1 MQDYQKL
8 WNDTISVLQQKLTE
22 ETFNNTFG
30 EIKKVYKEE
39 NGTLY
44 VIVPSIYIRNTVN
57 TVHYKNVSNIIDKLS
72 SKKLKVKFICESE
85 IEESKPV
92 SAPKYKLSVN
102 NLNPNYTFESF
113 VLGSSNRAAY
123 LAASRVAENPGSAFK
138 SGFNPLYIFGGVG
151 LGKTHL
157 MQAIGNYIQDTNE
170 NFKILYIQAYDYYN
184 EYTKASRDKDWR
196 AFEEKYDPNN
206 FDVLLIDDIQMLA
219 NKTETQTQFFK
230 LFNDMILNGKQIVIT
245 SDCPADKLQNFMDR
259 LYTRFQ
265 DGDVENINQPDL
277 PQRINILK
285 RKALEQTNKN
295 IPENVLSFI
304 AETFTSNVRELQMAL
319 NRVLNY
325 SEFFNQE
332 INLEMAKESLDV
344 LIKSNKNNNDND
356 YQNCLSVI
364 ANWYNIS
371 VADIL
376 GASRA
381 AKVVLPRHI
390 AMYILKKKYNLQYS
404 KIGAIL
410 NGRDHTTIINGCN
423 KIEQELNM
431 NNELITKSVDAI
443 LKKL

>member
-8 WNDTISVLQQKLTE
+8 WNDARSVLQKKLAE

-44 VIVPSIYIRNTVN
+44 IIVPSVYIKNTVN
-57 TVHYKNVSNIIDKLS
+57 TVHYKNVSNVIDELS
-72 SKKLKVKFICESE
+72 TKKLRIKFICESE
-85 IEESKPV
+85 IEDKTTVPT
-92 SAPKYKLSVN
+92 PKYSISGN
-102 NLNPNYTFESF
+102 NLNQNYTFESF
-113 VLGSSNRAAY
+113 VLGASNRAAY

-170 NFKILYIQAYDYYN
+170 NFRILYIQAYDYYN
-184 EYTKASRDKDWR
+184 EYTRSSRDKDWSQ
-196 AFEEKYDPNN
+196 FEEKYNPNN
-206 FDVLLIDDIQMLA
+206 IDVLLIDDIQMLEG
-219 NKTETQTQFFK
+219 KKETQIQFFK

-245 SDCPADKLQNFMDR
+245 SDCPADKLNSFMDR

-304 AETFTSNVRELQMAL
+304 AETFNNNVRELQMAL

-325 SEFFNQE
+325 AEFFNE
-332 INLEMAKESLDV
+332 DINLDMAKESLAV
-344 LIKSNKNNNDND
+344 LIEANKSNSDND

-364 ANWYNIS
+364 ANWYNVS

-390 AMYILKKKYNLQYS
+390 AMYILKTKYNLQFS
-404 KIGAIL
+404 KIGSIL
-410 NGRDHTTIINGCN
+410 NGRDHTTIMNGCN
-423 KIEQELNM
+423 KIETELKN

>member
-1 MQDYQKL
+1 MQNYQEL
-8 WNDTISVLQQKLTE
+8 WNNVRTKLKDKLSE

-30 EIKKVYKEE
+30 DVKKVYKEE

-44 VIVPSIYIRNTVN
+44 IIVPSVYIKSNIN
-57 TVHYKNVSNIIDKLS
+57 TVHYRNVSNIVDELS
-72 SKKLKVKFICESE
+72 TKKLRLKFICENE
-85 IEESKPV
+85 IEEDKANNTYRPT
-92 SAPKYKLSVN
+92 LIIN
-102 NLNPNYTFESF
+102 NLNQNYTFESF
-113 VLGSSNRAAY
+113 VLGASNRAAY

-170 NFKILYIQAYDYYN
+170 NFKILYIQAYDYYT
-184 EYTKASRDKDWR
+184 EYSKASRDKNWD
-196 AFEEKYDPNN
+196 AFNEKYDNI
-206 FDVLLIDDIQMLA
+206 DVLLIDDIQMLEG
-219 NKTETQTQFFK
+219 KKETQTQFFQ
-230 LFNDMILNGKQIVIT
+230 LFNNMITNGKQVVIT
-245 SDCPADKLQNFMDR
+245 SDCPADKLNNFMDR

-285 RKALEQTNKN
+285 RKAQEQSNKN

-304 AETFTSNVRELQMAL
+304 AETFTNNVRELQMAL

-325 SEFFNQE
+325 AEFFNQE
-332 INLEMAKESLDV
+332 INLDMAKESLDV
-344 LIKSNKNNNDND
+344 LIKSNKSNSDNN

-364 ANWYNIS
+364 ANWYNIT

-376 GASRA
+376 GASRSN
-381 AKVVLPRHI
+381 KVVLPRHI
-390 AMYILKKKYNLQYS
+390 AMYILKKKYDLSYT
-404 KIGAIL
+404 KIGSIL
-410 NGRDHTTIINGCN
+410 NGRDHSTIINGCN
-423 KIEQELNM
+423 KIESDLNN
-431 NNELITKSVDAI
+431 NNELIVKSVDAI